1 MTLTKELDFL
11 TPSSRLCL
19 RRQGPLSKFPADA
32 PRLLTPAS
40 PRLAHC
46 APPIQPFPHVP
57 TLSRPPAY
65 EEERLP
71 TYFEV
76 QQDPRPPYREHPH
89 IRLHLRFDNV
99 FVLLHSNDR
108 VIIIVDRIRRLLT
121 LRTVRP
127 QQIVNSIHDLE
138 RALHNVPTND
148 GFEFFI
154 SVSYRGRV
162 FIGNGRPI
170 PR

>member
-1 MTLTKELDFL
+1 ML
-11 TPSSRLCL
+11 
-19 RRQGPLSKFPADA
+19 GPLRPAY
-32 PRLLTPAS
+32 T
-40 PRLAHC
+40 
-46 APPIQPFPHVP
+46 
-57 TLSRPPAY
+57 TLPSRAYARPRPPAY

-76 QQDPRPPYREHPH
+76 QQDPRPLYCEHPY
-89 IRLHLRFDNV
+89 IRLHLRFNNV

-108 VIIIVDRIRRLLT
+108 VVIIVDRIRRLLT

-127 QQIVNSIHDLE
+127 QQIVNSIYDLE